1 MPAERGFPRQDEQI
15 AAHQFL
21 AHRRIPLRR
30 SRHGIGDE
38 MLERAARLAPDRL
51 DYQWRLYDLYLNNSQ
66 ADKALAT
73 LKRLAERLPRD
84 RQVQDW
90 YRFYRAAYAFRP
102 GEFSPAVTATT
113 TR

>member
-1 MPAERGFPRQDEQI
+1 MF
-15 AAHQFL
+15 
-21 AHRRIPLRR
+21 
-30 SRHGIGDE
+30 
-38 MLERAARLAPDRL
+38 ERAARMAPDRL

-84 RQVQDW
+84 QQVQDW
-90 YRFYRAAYAFRP
+90 YRFYRDAYAFKP
-102 GEFSPAVTATT
+102 GEFSPAVTTTT